1 MNDFLL
7 NLLGPNLMYY
17 LTFDFS
23 NFDFSFFT
31 FDTFRTYILSGLIFS
46 VTLTIVATIFG
57 LILGTLLAMMRLS
70 SIKPLRWIATGYITI
85 MRSIPLVLVILW
97 FFILLPFLTGKPI
110 GANYSALITFSLFEA
125 AYFAEIMRAGIR
137 SVSQGQKYASQA
149 LGMTYS
155 QSMSI
160 VILPQAFRNML
171 PVLLT
176 QIIILF
182 QDTSLVY
189 AISGNDLLKGFDIV
203 ANNFGVKQEAYILAA
218 IFYFVI
224 CFTLSQIVMYL
235 QKKIS
240 IIR

>member
-1 MNDFLL
+1 MS
-7 NLLGPNLMYY
+7 NLSSTLSYY

-23 NFDFSFFT
+23 WMDFSFFT
-31 FDTFRTYILSGLIFS
+31 FDVFKTYILSGLIFS
-46 VTLTIVATIFG
+46 VVLTIVATILG
-57 LILGTLLAMMRLS
+57 LIFGTLLAMMRLS
-70 SIKPLRWIATGYITI
+70 SMKPLSWIATIYITA
-85 MRSIPLVLVILW
+85 MRSVPLVMVILW
-97 FFILLPFLTGKPI
+97 FFVLLPFVTGHSI
-110 GANYSALITFSLFEA
+110 GANNSALITFTVFEA

-137 SVSQGQKYASQA
+137 SVPQGQKYASEA
-149 LGMTYS
+149 LGMTYW
-155 QSMSI
+155 QSMLI
-160 VILPQAFRNML
+160 VVLPQALRNML

-176 QIIILF
+176 QVIILF

-224 CFTLSQIVMYL
+224 CFTLSQAVMYL
-235 QKKIS
+235 QKKVA

>member
-1 MNDFLL
+1 MSE
-7 NLLGPNLMYY
+7 LLGPTLSYY

-23 NFDFSFFT
+23 GFDFSFFT
-31 FDTFRTYILSGLIFS
+31 FDVFRSYILSGLIFS
-46 VTLTIVATIFG
+46 VVLTIVATVLG
-57 LILGTLLAMMRLS
+57 LIFGTLLAMMRLS
-70 SIKPLRWIATGYITI
+70 SFRFLSWIATVYITA
-85 MRSIPLVLVILW
+85 MRSIPLVMVILW
-97 FFILLPFLTGKPI
+97 FFVLLPFITGESI
-110 GANYSALITFSLFEA
+110 GANKSALITFTAFEA

-137 SVSQGQKYASQA
+137 SVSQGQKYAGQA
-149 LGMTYS
+149 LGMTYW

-160 VILPQAFRNML
+160 VILPQALRNML

-176 QIIILF
+176 QVIILF

-224 CFTLSQIVMYL
+224 CFTLSQAVMYL
-235 QKKIS
+235 QKKVS

>member
-1 MNDFLL
+1 MS
-7 NLLGPNLMYY
+7 NLSSTLSYY

-23 NFDFSFFT
+23 WMDFSFFT
-31 FDTFRTYILSGLIFS
+31 FDVFKTYILSGLIFS
-46 VTLTIVATIFG
+46 VVLTIVATILG
-57 LILGTLLAMMRLS
+57 LIFGTLLAMMRLS
-70 SIKPLRWIATGYITI
+70 SIKPLSWIATIYITA
-85 MRSIPLVLVILW
+85 MRSVPLVMVILW
-97 FFILLPFLTGKPI
+97 FFVLLPFVTGHSI
-110 GANYSALITFSLFEA
+110 GANNSALITFTVFEA

-137 SVSQGQKYASQA
+137 SVPQGQKYASEA
-149 LGMTYS
+149 LGMTYW
-155 QSMSI
+155 QSMLI
-160 VILPQAFRNML
+160 VVLPQALRNML

-176 QIIILF
+176 QVIILF

-224 CFTLSQIVMYL
+224 CFTLSQAVMYL
-235 QKKIS
+235 QKKVA